1 MSIPII
7 DPPTTVPVPI
17 GVFTPIPASEPL
29 TGDVTHTL
37 NLPADPP
44 TDVRSSLR
52 DLLAGTGF
60 VDGTMSLPTTVP
72 TELDAP
78 TVPHPV
84 APSVSLDASGTP
96 HVTIPLT
103 KKTKAIIGTCAAAV
117 AFIGLDVTAYLPDTY
132 KGYALG
138 VITVAGGIA
147 TWMGIA
153 VPTNLPINFKK

>member
-1 MSIPII
+1 MSIVNPVFI
-7 DPPTTVPVPI
+7 PTPAPL
-17 GVFTPIPASEPL
+17 GVLAPIPPSEPL

-44 TDVRSSLR
+44 SDARSSLK

-60 VDGTMSLPTTVP
+60 IDGSASLPTAVP
-72 TELDAP
+72 THIDTP
-78 TVPHPV
+78 TVVQPV
-84 APSVSLDASGTP
+84 APSVSLDAAGTP